1 MDMIPSL
8 QTDSFDTPGCSQQV
22 MEAKSASDFLSQCLH
37 LVSSFYD
44 LPEPPCNLQHISHL
58 LGIHVP

>member
-44 LPEPPCNLQHISHL
+44 LPEPTCNL
-58 LGIHVP
+58 